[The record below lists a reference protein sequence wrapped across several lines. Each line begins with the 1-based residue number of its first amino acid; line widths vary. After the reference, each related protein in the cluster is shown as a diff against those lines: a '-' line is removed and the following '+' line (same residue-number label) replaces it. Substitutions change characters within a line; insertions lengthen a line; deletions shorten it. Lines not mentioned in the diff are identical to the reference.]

1 MNAIRKHIVDNKA
14 EFLLGFF
21 IFLTATIIGAI
32 NSGKISTEQAQM
44 LKDYIEPL
52 LMPESAGS
60 INSGS
65 IFIADGI
72 NHLKF
77 VLIAAVSSFSLKL
90 FPLLLLAFVTKGY
103 QLGFSLGFIS
113 SYFGRDGIMLGTSS
127 AILSYIF
134 TIPIYFLI
142 LVTVFKHCRKINGI
156 GNGRDGQKNKEIL
169 SCLVFLPVVYCFL
182 CLFTLAEAF
191 LTPLIIDFMN

>member
-14 EFLLGFF
+14 EFLLSFF
-21 IFLTATIIGAI
+21 IFLIATIIGAV
-32 NSGKISTEQAQM
+32 NSDKISTEQAQM
-44 LKDYIEPL
+44 LRDYVEPL
-52 LMPESAGS
+52 LMPESAGN

-65 IFIADGI
+65 IFVADVI

-103 QLGFSLGFIS
+103 QLGFALGFIT
-113 SYFGRDGIMLGTSS
+113 SYFGRDGIMLGISS
-127 AILSYIF
+127 AILSYLF

-156 GNGRDGQKNKEIL
+156 ACARDGQKNKEIL
-169 SCLVFLPVVYCFL
+169 SCLVFLTVVYCFL